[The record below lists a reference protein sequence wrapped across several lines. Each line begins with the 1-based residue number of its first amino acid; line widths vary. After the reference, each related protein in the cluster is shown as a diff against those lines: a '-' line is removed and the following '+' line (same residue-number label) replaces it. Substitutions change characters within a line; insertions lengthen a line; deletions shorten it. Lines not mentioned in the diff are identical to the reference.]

1 METKPL
7 LYGII
12 GFLLGGLL
20 VSTVATY
27 QDKDDTQQSTGN
39 HNQATTKELAELS
52 GDDFDKAFIAEMIV
66 HHQGAIDMARLIP
79 ERAKHDELKELGE
92 DILSAQ
98 TSEIEQMRS
107 WQKEWGYTSKSHQ
120 SH

>member
-12 GFLLGGLL
+12 GFMLGGLL

-39 HNQATTKELAELS
+39 HNQSVTTELS
-52 GDDFDKAFIAEMIV
+52 ELTGDDFDKAFIDEMIV

-79 ERAKHDELKELGE
+79 ERAKHDELKELGQ
-92 DILSAQ
+92 DIVTAQ
-98 TSEIEQMRS
+98 AKEIQQMRD
-107 WQKEWGYTSKSHQ
+107 WQKEWGYAKSHQ
-120 SH
+120 AH